1 MLELH
6 QSELATFRRCR
17 RRWAL
22 SSPNMANLEPVGQSP
37 EALWFGSG
45 VHFALEDFHGY
56 NIYGGLSRALR
67 AFDVATRDRRPENA
81 ADLIA
86 LGSGMLAHYERW
98 GEHRNDFDTLWVD
111 GVPQVEVNW
120 RVPVR
125 GIDPELAQ
133 LGGTFDRLV
142 VDPHGRVWVL
152 DWKTCGQFNTSKLD
166 LDAQTS
172 VYLWAY
178 RELFGVPA
186 EGMVYVQLKK
196 AVPEPPRCLKN
207 GALSVD
213 KSQNTTWDLYREA
226 MLEVYGERAFDAK
239 TAQLEFLA
247 WLRDQEDDSG
257 DRFIR
262 RDLVRRNEAQLEATA
277 DYLAAQVRE
286 LLPLAD
292 GVWPDDLRWEGLYPN
307 PTHDCGMCPFH
318 SLCLSM
324 DDGSDW
330 RSMIDSGL
338 YAQRERTN
346 TPWRKHLP
354 DPRDLPELPPAPA
367 LPPPAPRPPA
377 AVSLELPPQWW
388 E

>member
-1 MLELH
+1 VLELH

-22 SSPNMANLEPVGQSP
+22 SSPNLCNLEPVAAP
-37 EALWFGSG
+37 NEALWLGSA
-45 VHFALEDFHGY
+45 VHFALEDFHGH
-56 NIYGGLSRALR
+56 NIYSGLSRALR
-67 AFDVATRDRRPENA
+67 AFDMASRDRRPENA

-86 LGSGMLAHYERW
+86 LGSGMLAHYESW
-98 GEHRNDFDTLWVD
+98 LAHRNDFDTLWVD

-120 RVPVR
+120 SVPLR
-125 GIDPELAQ
+125 GIDPGTAV

-142 VDPHGRVWVL
+142 TDPHGRVWVL
-152 DWKTCGQFNTSKLD
+152 DWKTCAQFNTSKLD

-172 VYLWAY
+172 VYLFAY

-196 AVPEPPRCLKN
+196 AVPEPPRRLKS

-226 MLEVYGERAFDAK
+226 LGDDPDPARLA
-239 TAQLEFLA
+239 FLA

-262 RDLVRRNEAQLEATA
+262 RDLVRRNEAQLNAVGPWLEYQARQIISLQA
-277 DYLAAQVRE
+277 DPITSPA
-286 LLPLAD
+286 
-292 GVWPDDLRWEGLYPN
+292 LYPN
-307 PTHDCGMCPFH
+307 PTYDCGMCPFH
-318 SLCLSM
+318 SVCLAL
-324 DDGSDW
+324 DDGSDYEGL
-330 RSMIDSGL
+330 ISGL
-338 YAQRERTN
+338 YAQRSGGN
-346 TPWRKHLP
+346 NPWRKHLP
-354 DPRDLPELPPAPA
+354 DPQTICEAPA
-367 LPPPAPRPPA
+367 SLPLPSPSRPPA

>member
-22 SSPNMANLEPVGQSP
+22 SSPNMGNLEPIAATP
-37 EALWFGSG
+37 EALWLGSG
-45 VHFALEDFHGY
+45 LHFALEDR
-56 NIYGGLSRALR
+56 YGWDRFSGLGR
-67 AFDVATRDRRPENA
+67 AFDGYYSATSSSRPENA
-81 ADLIA
+81 AELRTLA
-86 LGSGMLAHYERW
+86 HGMLAHYESW
-98 GEHRNDFDTLWVD
+98 LTHGSDFDTLWVD
-111 GVPQVEVNW
+111 GVPQVEVGW
-120 RVPVR
+120 RVPIH
-125 GIDPELAQ
+125 GIDPSVAV

-142 VDPHGRVWVL
+142 TDDHGRVFIA
-152 DWKTCGQFNTSKLD
+152 DYKSCAQFNTSKLD

-196 AVPEPPRCLKN
+196 AVPEPPRRLKS

-226 MLEVYGERAFDAK
+226 LGDDTDPARLA
-239 TAQLEFLA
+239 FLA

-262 RDLVRRNEAQLEATA
+262 RDLVRRNEAQLNAVGPWLEYQARQIVSLSA
-277 DYLAAQVRE
+277 DPITSPA
-286 LLPLAD
+286 
-292 GVWPDDLRWEGLYPN
+292 LYAN
-307 PTHDCGMCPFH
+307 FTYDCGFCPFH
-318 SLCLSM
+318 AACVAM

-330 RSMIDSGL
+330 QGLISGL

-354 DPRDLPELPPAPA
+354 DPQTICEDPVSLPLPSPS
-367 LPPPAPRPPA
+367 RPPA